1 MPLSKNS
8 KYQAILKAGVLYLAT
23 GWLIVQ
29 IAMSLTPVSGW
40 PPILALSILFKL
52 IPGYPIVMMM
62 AWAFEMTHKDKGW
75 DKADDERQAKGGGK
89 GFQIAIG
96 ILAGLAMAVM
106 LLDVFFLVDSAP
118 EEQRVI
124 PAPQTQ

>member
-29 IAMSLTPVSGW
+29 IAMSLTPVFGW
-40 PPILALSILFKL
+40 PPIFAFGILFML

-89 GFQIAIG
+89 GFQIAVG